1 MYNFS
6 EFLKESEKIALSMG
20 HGFVTVDHI
29 MLVAL
34 KVPSINTMFK
44 ELDVDPNFLSTNI
57 EKYLRESSNIPSSTG
72 DLGSAS
78 TTPLTARIFHELSK
92 SAIKEQLKTN
102 DHTIEPFFVV
112 YECMSFSGT
121 AFAACL
127 DELDIPVMDMSL
139 RMQSYIQSMVSDG
152 DFNINQSMY
161 GNESGKKTKFK
172 IEDFTDNL
180 SELAAAGK
188 LGVLIGRENE
198 LHGLTQILSRMKKKN
213 PMLVGEAGTGKTEI
227 INGLANLIHTG
238 NVPDTLKDV
247 TILSLNLSAMTAGTK
262 FRGDFEE
269 RVESLVRYLKA
280 NTDVILFIDEIH
292 MMMGA
297 GSSTQGT
304 MDLGNML
311 KPALSS
317 GDIRVIGSTTLDE
330 YRSTIEKDSALSR
343 RFMKIDI
350 NEPTVEETRKIL
362 NGIKNMYEKFHNV
375 KFSTEALNA
384 AVDLSRKFIQTKKF
398 PDKAI
403 DLIDAAGARN
413 NVSMNRT
420 DTIDSEQ
427 IAAEVAYSANLPL
440 EIVLCKE
447 SEQMRDLATKLKA
460 RVFGQDNAI
469 TQLVSNV
476 MVARAGLR
484 ENSST
489 QGSFLFVGSSGTG
502 KTEISKA
509 LADSMGVKL
518 IRFDMSE
525 FSAEHTVSKLI
536 GSPPGYVGHDS
547 GNGMLLDKIEQFPN
561 CVLLLDEI
569 EKAHPN
575 VLLPLLQVMD
585 EGHLTGSQGKTVHFN
600 NVTLIMTTNLGTKNA
615 SNRGI
620 GLQSKS
626 DDGITKAIKEFLRPE
641 FINRID
647 SIVRFNDLS
656 TEVLKNIVEK
666 YIDELNTTL
675 KVNKVKVQLDKKA
688 KDWLIKNGTEKG
700 MGARPMKRCI
710 NTNIKEVIAP
720 ELLFGKLQD
729 GNKTAKFTVLDDKL
743 VLSEIK

>member
-620 GLQSKS
+620 GLQSNS

>member
-1 MYNFS
+1 
-6 EFLKESEKIALSMG
+6 
-20 HGFVTVDHI
+20 
-29 MLVAL
+29 
-34 KVPSINTMFK
+34 
-44 ELDVDPNFLSTNI
+44 
-57 EKYLRESSNIPSSTG
+57 
-72 DLGSAS
+72 
-78 TTPLTARIFHELSK
+78 
-92 SAIKEQLKTN
+92 
-102 DHTIEPFFVV
+102 
-112 YECMSFSGT
+112 
-121 AFAACL
+121 
-127 DELDIPVMDMSL
+127 
-139 RMQSYIQSMVSDG
+139 
-152 DFNINQSMY
+152 
-161 GNESGKKTKFK
+161 
-172 IEDFTDNL
+172 
-180 SELAAAGK
+180 
-188 LGVLIGRENE
+188 
-198 LHGLTQILSRMKKKN
+198 
-213 PMLVGEAGTGKTEI
+213 
-227 INGLANLIHTG
+227 
-238 NVPDTLKDV
+238 
-247 TILSLNLSAMTAGTK
+247 
-262 FRGDFEE
+262 
-269 RVESLVRYLKA
+269 
-280 NTDVILFIDEIH
+280 
-292 MMMGA
+292 
-297 GSSTQGT
+297 
-304 MDLGNML
+304 
-311 KPALSS
+311 
-317 GDIRVIGSTTLDE
+317 
-330 YRSTIEKDSALSR
+330 
-343 RFMKIDI
+343 
-350 NEPTVEETRKIL
+350 
-362 NGIKNMYEKFHNV
+362 
-375 KFSTEALNA
+375 
-384 AVDLSRKFIQTKKF
+384 
-398 PDKAI
+398 
-403 DLIDAAGARN
+403 
-413 NVSMNRT
+413 
-420 DTIDSEQ
+420 
-427 IAAEVAYSANLPL
+427 
-440 EIVLCKE
+440 
-447 SEQMRDLATKLKA
+447 
-460 RVFGQDNAI
+460 
-469 TQLVSNV
+469 